1 MRDDFTLNHHWRI
14 QPGLDRISSTAGE
27 VQIPPK
33 YMDVLY
39 HLALQAGD
47 VVARH
52 DLLEG
57 IWKDTVVVEESLTRA
72 VSELRKLL
80 DDDPR
85 KPAIIETIPKK
96 GYRLIGQIEWH
107 RKAIDPSTVKAPLSA
122 RPLIRPRFQLL
133 FSLAPAIVLALVF
146 FLIRILKSDAPTASS
161 IRLMPLTSY
170 QGEESHPVLSPD
182 GNRLAFRWNGE
193 SGYQSSIYVKII
205 GSEQPLRLTDAG
217 FSTEPAWSPDGRF
230 IVYIKNTDQGRAL
243 YSVPS
248 LSGPERL
255 LVENVYG
262 ARTPVWSP
270 DGESLAFAYV
280 EDPAITNSI
289 YLYHLESQVLTRLT
303 EPEIGHTIDSKP
315 VFSKDGKEIAFIR
328 TVDGQRDVYI
338 LSLHNRQVKRIT
350 RTNQW
355 VTDVEWSPDDKSI
368 IYSSREGIWKV
379 GATGGAPAFLAAGGM
394 QIDNIS
400 VARNS
405 WRLAYQQAH
414 LERNIWQIDL
424 DPETGSPSVARR
436 LISSSRVDDYPELSP
451 NGRKLT
457 FVSDRSGHPQVWMSE
472 KDGSSPVRLT
482 DFNGC
487 IVARPTWGPRNRR
500 LAFVAELYGNPD
512 IFITDINGAKP
523 RQLTKQS
530 SREIRPFWSRDGR
543 WVYFG
548 SNRNQE
554 WQIWK
559 IPVRGGKA
567 VQVTTEPGSY
577 RPVESPDGKTL
588 YFEGWFTD
596 HYAIWKKS
604 IHDGDENEL
613 IRLDSGFFDGWRL
626 TQKGILFSKRDA
638 DRVLKF
644 GFYDFETGETR
655 ELFRH
660 VRQGFRF
667 SASPDGR
674 SLYFSQADRDESD
687 IVLLDNFR

>member
-1 MRDDFTLNHHWRI
+1 MRDDFSLNQQWRV
-14 QPGLDRISSTAGE
+14 QPGLDRISSAAGE

-39 HLALQAGD
+39 HLALHAGD
-47 VVARH
+47 VVARQ

-80 DDDPR
+80 GDDPR
-85 KPAIIETIPKK
+85 KPVIIETIPKK
-96 GYRLIGQIEWH
+96 GYRLIGEIEWH
-107 RKAIDPSTVKAPLSA
+107 RRTVAASPHQAS
-122 RPLIRPRFQLL
+122 PVGHHLIRPRFQLL

-146 FLIRILKSDAPTASS
+146 FIIRVLKTDAPTASS

-217 FSTEPAWSPDGRF
+217 FATEPAWSHDGRY
-230 IVYIKNTDQGRAL
+230 ILYIKNTDQGRAL
-243 YSVPS
+243 YAVPS
-248 LSGPERL
+248 ISGPERL

-262 ARTPVWSP
+262 ARDPVWSP
-270 DGESLAFAYV
+270 DGASLAFAYA
-280 EDPAITNSI
+280 EEPATTNSI
-289 YLYHLESQVLTRLT
+289 YLYHLDTQVLNRLT
-303 EPEIGHTIDSKP
+303 EPDIGHTIDSKP
-315 VFSKDGKEIAFIR
+315 VFSPDGKEIAFIR
-328 TVDGQRDVYI
+328 TVDGQKDVYV
-338 LSLHNRQVKRIT
+338 LSIHSRQVKRIT

-355 VTDVEWSPDDKSI
+355 VTDVEWAPDGKSI

-379 GATGGAPAFLAAGGM
+379 PAAGGTPAFLAAGGM
-394 QIDNIS
+394 QIDNIT

-414 LERNIWQIDL
+414 LERNIWQIDI
-424 DPETGSPSVARR
+424 DRETGEPSVARR

-451 NGRKLT
+451 NGRRLT
-457 FVSDRSGHPQVWMSE
+457 FISDRSGDPQVWISNT
-472 KDGSSPVRLT
+472 DGSSPLMLT

-487 IVARPTWGPRNRR
+487 TVARPSWGPRSKK
-500 LAFVAELYGNPD
+500 LAFVAEFYGNPD

-559 IPVRGGKA
+559 IPSAGGKA
-567 VQVTTEPGSY
+567 VQVTRSGGY
-577 RPVESPDGKTL
+577 RPVVSRDGRTL
-588 YFEGWFTD
+588 FFETWDED
-596 HYAIWKKS
+596 HYAIWTRNFR
-604 IHDGDENEL
+604 DGEEKEL
-613 IRLDSGFFDGWRL
+613 IRLDSGFFDGWVL
-626 TQKGILFSKRDA
+626 TPKGILFTTRDT
-638 DRVLKF
+638 DRVLEF
-644 GFYDFETGETR
+644 GFYDFETKEIR
-655 ELFRH
+655 DLFKH
-660 VRQGFRF
+660 VRPGFRF
-667 SASPDGR
+667 SASPDGEH
-674 SLYFSQADRDESD
+674 LFFSQSDRDESD